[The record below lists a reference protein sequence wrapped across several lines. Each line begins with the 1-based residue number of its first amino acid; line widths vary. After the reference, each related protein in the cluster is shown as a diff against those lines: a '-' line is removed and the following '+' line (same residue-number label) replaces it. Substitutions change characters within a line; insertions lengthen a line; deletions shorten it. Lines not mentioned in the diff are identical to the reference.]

1 MKISL
6 RPAGATKR
14 DIAAANAAGFK
25 TIFAFSMLPES
36 IQVRGAASYQS
47 FDIITKGAV
56 KVPKGT
62 DVTEISWDGEF
73 FGESK
78 KEESLIQTKY
88 WEPPK
93 DCVERLNNWMNN
105 GTELT
110 LIVSGTW
117 INMDVTIASFE
128 TEAYGAYGNV
138 KYSIKFCRVKNLKIY
153 TTKESKK
160 KKKTRA
166 RSKKKAGSLAGKA
179 LPYVVKKGDTLNKIA
194 KKHGCTWQA
203 LYNKNKSVI
212 EKAAQKH
219 GKKNSDKGRWIY
231 PGTKLTIP

>member
-6 RPAGATKR
+6 KPAKGTS
-14 DIAAANAAGFK
+14 
-25 TIFAFSMLPES
+25 FAFSMLPES

-78 KEESLIQTKY
+78 KKEALIQTKY
-88 WEPPK
+88 WKSPAS
-93 DCVERLNNWMNN
+93 CVKQLNKWMNS

-138 KYSIKFCRVKNLKIY
+138 KYSIKFCKVRDLKIY

-160 KKKTRA
+160 KKKTKA
-166 RSKKKAGSLAGKA
+166 RSKKKADTSGSLVGKA
-179 LPYVVKKGDTLNKIA
+179 LPYVVKKGDTINKIA